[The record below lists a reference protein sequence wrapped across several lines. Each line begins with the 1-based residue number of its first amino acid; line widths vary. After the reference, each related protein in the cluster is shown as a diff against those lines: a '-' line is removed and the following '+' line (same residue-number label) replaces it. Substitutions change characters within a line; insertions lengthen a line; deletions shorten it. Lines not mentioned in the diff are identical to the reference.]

1 MMDTQ
6 EEQQVHRMFLLSPG
20 VRLVLIPK
28 LRERLQAISKSWQND
43 PDQREELAAE
53 KRTILQLCANLK
65 LEVVETITIT
75 PDTSFMR
82 AGNPSLAS
90 ANNENLKE

>member
-1 MMDTQ
+1 MDTQ

-28 LRERLQAISKSWQND
+28 LRERLEGIAKSWQND
-43 PDQREELAAE
+43 SDQREELATE
-53 KRTILQLCANLK
+53 KRTLLQLCKNLK
-65 LEVVETITIT
+65 LETVETITIT

-82 AGNPSLAS
+82 AGNPSSAS
-90 ANNENLKE
+90 ASDENLKE